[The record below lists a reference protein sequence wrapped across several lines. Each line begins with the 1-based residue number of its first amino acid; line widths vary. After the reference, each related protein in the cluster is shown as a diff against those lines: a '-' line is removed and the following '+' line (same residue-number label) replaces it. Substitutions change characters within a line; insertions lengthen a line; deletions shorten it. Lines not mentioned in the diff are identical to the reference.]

1 MKKIFF
7 VIAIL
12 VFGTIVG
19 CGKSENKYV
28 GKYVSEHT
36 VLESLSSMKQ
46 VHQVLEIKKDGTW
59 EISPAVG
66 GGSGGEWKI
75 DKDGIVLYA
84 GKSRIPEIIGQIE
97 GKKLINRLHGES
109 FVKQN

>member
-1 MKKIFF
+1 MKRILFLA
-7 VIAIL
+7 AIL
-12 VFGTIVG
+12 VLGTIIG

-46 VHQVLEIKKDGTW
+46 VNQVLEIKKDGTW

-66 GGSGGEWKI
+66 GGSDGEWKI
-75 DKDGIVLYA
+75 DKDGIVLYV
-84 GKSRIPEIIGQIE
+84 GKSRIPKIIGQIE
-97 GKKLINRLHGES
+97 GKKLINRLHGET
-109 FVKQN
+109 FAKQN

>member
-28 GKYVSEHT
+28 GKYVSEGT

-46 VHQVLEIKKDGTW
+46 VHQVLEIRKDGTW
-59 EISPAVG
+59 AISPAPG

-97 GKKLINRLHGES
+97 GKKLINRLHGET
-109 FVKQN
+109 FTKQN